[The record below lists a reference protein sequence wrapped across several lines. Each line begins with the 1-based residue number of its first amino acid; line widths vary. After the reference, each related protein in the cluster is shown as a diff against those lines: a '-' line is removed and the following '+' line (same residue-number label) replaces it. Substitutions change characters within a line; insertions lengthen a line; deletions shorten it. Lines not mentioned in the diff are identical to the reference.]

1 MYSLPYIPKKKLDYE
16 AFQRCLQKSTDLNF
30 FSNNGPAKRDLE
42 FKLSEILEIDA
53 TKSIICT
60 SSGTTALHAIL
71 LFLKRR
77 KNSFKFCS
85 SSYTFPSCS
94 VGIANASLV
103 DIDFRNLSPL
113 LADEQKN
120 SYDGF
125 LLTNLFGS
133 LPQDFFDWVE
143 YCNKYKKILI
153 LDNASSPLTKIR
165 GKNICNYGDFSFG
178 SLHHTKYLGFGE
190 GGFAVIPRE
199 FYTEFEEL
207 LGFGFVKNTIK
218 RAYNSYSSNYKMS
231 DISAA
236 AILQQILKFDF
247 NAHLEVQA
255 KYLELISSFSEIKPL
270 NYQDGIVYGNFPI
283 VFSDPVTID
292 PFRSNSIE
300 AQKYYFP
307 LADHQNSLYLFDRV
321 INLPLHKGVLDFDL
335 SKIIRSIESCLK

>member
-1 MYSLPYIPKKKLDYE
+1 MLYSLPYIPKKKLDYE
-16 AFQRCLQKSTDLNF
+16 AFKECLQKSTDLNF
-30 FSNNGPAKRDLE
+30 FSNNGPAKKYLE
-42 FKLSEILEIDA
+42 DKLSEILEIEA

-77 KNSFKFCS
+77 DNSFKFCS

-103 DIDFRNLSPL
+103 DIDYPNLSPL

-133 LPQDFFDWVE
+133 WPEDFFDWIE
-143 YCNKYKKILI
+143 YCNKYQKILI

-218 RAYNSYSSNYKMS
+218 EHIIPTALIIKCPTS
-231 DISAA
+231 
-236 AILQQILKFDF
+236 LQQQFCSKF
-247 NAHLEVQA
+247 LS
-255 KYLELISSFSEIKPL
+255 LISMYIWKH
-270 NYQDGIVYGNFPI
+270 
-283 VFSDPVTID
+283 
-292 PFRSNSIE
+292 
-300 AQKYYFP
+300 K
-307 LADHQNSLYLFDRV
+307 QNTW
-321 INLPLHKGVLDFDL
+321 N
-335 SKIIRSIESCLK
+335 